1 MEDCTRCGTYRPDFR
16 FPITHLRHKTWS
28 HAAARRAAPGRW
40 SRPPS
45 AKNPSTIFLQIGAQ
59 PRTTWTR
66 TTVKLPPFSPRHS
79 FLIAEKPLFGACF
92 GYRPHP
98 PSMENKEHWTQPGC
112 RNPLD
117 FRRLGRLK
125 YLWSIKLMFCESK
138 SRPRRGLDLTCRV
151 ESVSHSN
158 CVAIQKDHVPVIFG
172 ECVQNCTVRMMRC
185 TACGTAR
192 RAR

>member
-1 MEDCTRCGTYRPDFR
+1 MCSGDHSRGAPAIPSPLSPAPPHPGKRDTREGTMEDCTRCGTYRPDFR

-40 SRPPS
+40 SRPPR
-45 AKNPSTIFLQIGAQ
+45 AKNPPRIFLQIGAQ
-59 PRTTWTR
+59 PRTTWRR
-66 TTVKLPPFSPRHS
+66 TTVRLHEFSPRHS

-117 FRRLGRLK
+117 FRRLG
-125 YLWSIKLMFCESK
+125 IN
-138 SRPRRGLDLTCRV
+138 LDKHNMAVL
-151 ESVSHSN
+151 
-158 CVAIQKDHVPVIFG
+158 APVPY
-172 ECVQNCTVRMMRC
+172 T
-185 TACGTAR
+185 TLPT
-192 RAR
+192 

>member
-40 SRPPS
+40 SRPPR
-45 AKNPSTIFLQIGAQ
+45 AKNPPRNFLQIGAQ

-66 TTVKLPPFSPRHS
+66 TTVKLPAFPPRHS

-117 FRRLGRLK
+117 FRRLGIPPLAP
-125 YLWSIKLMFCESK
+125 
-138 SRPRRGLDLTCRV
+138 SRTSHSAGSGPGGRAGTATAARRCAGRARRTRRVRSDLTPDRYRV
-151 ESVSHSN
+151 L
-158 CVAIQKDHVPVIFG
+158 QQY
-172 ECVQNCTVRMMRC
+172 VQC
-185 TACGTAR
+185 
-192 RAR
+192 